1 MPECI
6 SDTNIP
12 YLCDS
17 DTAQTH
23 YADLT
28 NLCDSDTAQIH
39 SMSDHISDTDLMHLC
54 NSNSNTTHI
63 YLIRLNIY
71 EIPIWLKH
79 ISSGWWSLETS
90 TSIRVMV
97 EFRDIHLDPSQ
108 ALRCMVGDS
117 SFG

>member
-6 SDTNIP
+6 SDTNLK

-39 SMSDHISDTDLMHLC
+39 SMSDYISDTDLMHL
-54 NSNSNTTHI
+54 S
-63 YLIRLNIY
+63 IY

-90 TSIRVMV
+90 ISIRVMV
-97 EFRDIHLDPSQ
+97 EFRDVHLDPSQ